1 MSNVLLPAPPPSAR
15 SLGPIRLAAG
25 VVVAV
30 LTALTAAAFALG
42 AWNPWELVVLKQHF
56 GNPWIGLG
64 LVAVGSYVASW
75 LLAPTRNE
83 THQRG
88 RIAVRV
94 ALAAVAVTAFIVG
107 GLLGPQFRYSANAVA
122 VSPDGDRM
130 LAVVAIGGLEE
141 RQLLVW
147 AARAPLARALAQ
159 PAQPCFRPAPRPL
172 RRAPVAADPGFG
184 GPPLRPAPATGQ
196 PGPLLP
202 PRCPDPPVPATLEP
216 CAT

>member
-42 AWNPWELVVLKQHF
+42 AWDPWELVVLKQHF

-107 GLLGPQFRYSANAVA
+107 GLLGPQFRYSANVVA

-147 AARAPLARALAQ
+147 DGRAPLAREVASLG
-159 PAQPCFRPAPRPL
+159 QPCFRMAARFIS
-172 RRAPVAADPGFG
+172 RDVVAVDQGFG
-184 GPPLRPAPATGQ
+184 EHQIRLDPATGQ
-196 PGPLLP
+196 PSHVLA

-216 CAT
+216 